1 MSGTYNLKRGVADT
15 SDINRVVEA
24 ISTNGAISV
33 PDRGEKT
40 VYITKG
46 SAGAYTVAAP
56 VSGVQDGVRIT
67 IMSTTDFAHTVTA
80 STIGTNDGG
89 TATDVGTFGAAKGNN
104 FTIEAYAG
112 DWWVVGTPVGV
123 TFA

>member
-1 MSGTYNLKRGVADT
+1 MSTLYSLKKGVADT
-15 SDINRVVEA
+15 SDINRVVET
-24 ISTNGAISV
+24 ISTNGAVAI

-46 SAGAYTVAAP
+46 SAGAYTLAAP
-56 VSGVQDGVRIT
+56 TATVHDGVRIT
-67 IMSTTDFAHTVTA
+67 FMSTTAFAHTVTA
-80 STIGTNDGG
+80 TTVGTNDGG
-89 TATDVGTFGAAKGNN
+89 AASDVGTFGAAKGNN
-104 FTIEAYAG
+104 FTVEAYQA

>member
-1 MSGTYNLKRGVADT
+1 MGLYNLKAGVADS
-15 SDINRVVEA
+15 SDSLRVVET
-24 ISTNGAISV
+24 ISANGAISI

-40 VYITKG
+40 VFITRG
-46 SAGAYTVAAP
+46 SAGTYTVAAP
-56 VSGVQDGVRIT
+56 VSGTQDGVRIT
-67 IMSTTDFAHTVTA
+67 IMSTTAFAHTVTA